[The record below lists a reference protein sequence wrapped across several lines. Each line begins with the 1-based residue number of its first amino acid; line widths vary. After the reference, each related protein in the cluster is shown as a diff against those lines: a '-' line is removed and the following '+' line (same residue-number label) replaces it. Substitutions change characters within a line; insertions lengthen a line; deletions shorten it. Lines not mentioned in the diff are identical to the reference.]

1 MTSSAIETRPGIGGA
16 SSMLDRQNNLVLL
29 AICVVFTLISLAG
42 IVWDITSGL
51 LTSGLDGIML
61 IMICLMIGGV
71 FSLEILMVADDAGWT
86 KLPSLIPPPAP
97 AKPKPAAPAAAAKPA
112 TAAPAAAPAPKPAAA
127 APGAP
132 VAAVAAPVPKPA
144 PVAAAAPIPAAAPTA
159 TPPKEGTE

>member
-1 MTSSAIETRPGIGGA
+1 
-16 SSMLDRQNNLVLL
+16 MLDRQNNLVLL

-71 FSLEILMVADDAGWT
+71 FSLEILMVADDAGWI

-132 VAAVAAPVPKPA
+132 VAAVAAPVAKPA